1 MKRLLATIIIVISI
15 GYAQNQFFL
24 TYEEAR
30 DPLNAAFKV
39 ELQNRALLD
48 TIVANLNA
56 ELELPT
62 AIQVVAAECDDP
74 GAYWLPSMTAII
86 ICYELLP
93 LLEELFRGL
102 TTNRTELDTIIY
114 DAIEFIFYHE
124 LGHGLIDVFNIPFT
138 GREEDAVDQFSTLIL
153 LTSETGVESAL
164 AGAWFFQ
171 LLSQL
176 ERELT
181 FWGEHSLDLQR
192 FYSIICLVYGSD
204 PERYDH
210 LVIREARGFLAS
222 STQGYLPEERAKRCV
237 NEYKTIS
244 NSWGTL
250 ISNYVTFKGSD
261 MPVTSTTPV
270 PPVTT
275 AGNVITGVL
284 DTSKP
289 TFDAGEFYSVY
300 TRSLAAG
307 SEVLIELSS
316 AQFDTFLLVQSP
328 DGVIF
333 LNDDTGT
340 STGSYLSRLTI
351 PVLSSGDYTI
361 YVTSY
366 AGGETGNYTLS
377 ITEHDIHFD
386 EQVAD
391 TLSTDDTTFSS
402 GEYYH
407 VYTYDLNA
415 GDSIRVVMTS
425 AEVDTYLF
433 VTSPSGEAWVN
444 DDFEGQTS
452 ISRLEL
458 TADVSGIYE
467 LYATTAQVGETG
479 SYTLAVASLGSQPL
493 PTSTA
498 APSEPI
504 IPGTPEAA
512 PINRGTLSATD
523 SQLDTGEYMDMYSLN
538 VSSGGTLEVSLLS
551 DSFHTYLAVMKPSGE
566 VLIGEQ
572 LSADAAR
579 LVTTIDESGQWL
591 IVVTSQSSGETGSY
605 TLAVI
610 R

>member
-1 MKRLLATIIIVISI
+1 MKRLLAILIVMSI

-30 DPLNAAFKV
+30 DPVNAAYKV
-39 ELQNRALLD
+39 ELQDRALLD
-48 TIVANLNA
+48 TIVASLNT

-74 GAYWLPSMTAII
+74 GAYWLPSMTAIV

-102 TTNRTELDTIIY
+102 ATDRAELDTIIY
-114 DAIEFIFYHE
+114 GAIEFIFYHE

-204 PERYDH
+204 PERYEH
-210 LVIREARGFLAS
+210 LVIRESRGFLAS

-237 NEYKTIS
+237 NEFKTIS

-250 ISNYVTFKGSD
+250 INSYVTFKASD
-261 MPVTSTTPV
+261 PSVTSSAPV
-270 PPVTT
+270 PPV
-275 AGNVITGVL
+275 AASGNVITGVL
-284 DTSKP
+284 DASKP
-289 TFDAGEFYSVY
+289 SFDDGEFYSVY

-333 LNDDTGT
+333 LNDDTDAPA
-340 STGSYLSRLTI
+340 GSYLSRLTV

-366 AGGETGNYTLS
+366 AGGETGTYTLS
-377 ITEHDIHFD
+377 ITEDNIHYH
-386 EQVAD
+386 EQITDA
-391 TLSTDDTTFSS
+391 LSANDTTFTS

-415 GDSIRVVMTS
+415 GDTIRVVMTS

-433 VTSPSGEAWVN
+433 VTSPSGETWVN

-458 TADVSGIYE
+458 TADVSGTYE

-479 SYTLAVASLGSQPL
+479 TYTLAVAPLGVQPL
-493 PTSTA
+493 PTPAA

-504 IPGTPEAA
+504 SIGTPEAA

-523 SQLDTGEYMDMYSLN
+523 SQLDTGEYMDMYSLT
-538 VSSGGTLEVSLLS
+538 VSSGGTLELSLLS
-551 DSFHTYLAVMKPSGE
+551 DSFYTYLAVMKPSGE
-566 VLIGEQ
+566 VLVAEQ
-572 LSADAAR
+572 LSPDAAR

-591 IVVTSQSSGETGSY
+591 IVVTSQRPGETGSY